1 MVLQKVVGRYEKPY
15 KTQTIGQKG
24 SNMASN
30 DLKKILLMIESFLIR
45 FFQKWGVGVFKFG
58 LSPKMILQ
66 KIANEYSN
74 YRRIQT
80 IGARHFNYCLK

>member
-45 FFQKWGVGVFKFG
+45 FFQKWGVGVFKF
-58 LSPKMILQ
+58 
-66 KIANEYSN
+66 
-74 YRRIQT
+74 
-80 IGARHFNYCLK
+80 